1 MKNLLGT
8 PHAGRNITI
17 RDLADRCERLVA
29 STADNIP
36 EGFERQRT
44 GNHSNRVRIAN
55 PADGYDA
62 VEIPCY
68 ASEFF
73 DGNIVDLKDPETKE
87 TIKVKVKETRSP
99 KDFIIREI

>member
-1 MKNLLGT
+1 MANSSGT
-8 PHAGRNITI
+8 PQDGRSITL

-62 VEIPCY
+62 VEIPCDT
-68 ASEFF
+68 SQFL

-99 KDFIIREI
+99 KDFIVRKI